1 MSKVYIRLKDRS
13 TIFHD
18 ASQEVTLT
26 GNQVK
31 EAEKTGKVASA
42 IKHGLLE
49 EVEAPKEETTNQ
61 QGEPDKQ
68 EASNQGEPD
77 KEIVPAEP
85 SSNEPNKAQRGRPA
99 KQE

>member
-61 QGEPDKQ
+61 QGEPNK
-68 EASNQGEPD
+68 EAPNQGEPD
-77 KEIVPAEP
+77 KETAPAEP
-85 SSNEPNKAQRGRPA
+85 SSNEPNKAQRGRP